1 MIKHSRCILLG
12 CLLLIGTPTSFAETL
27 DNLVNELIELRSQ
40 VEELNSELT
49 TKKETHKAYM
59 ASLAAQKAELEAHI
73 KRENLATK
81 QLNQSIQKNRKL
93 IKETSINGEQLKPV
107 ILTAIEDLRQVI
119 QTSLPFKSQQR
130 LDALAK
136 LENQLITDNLDTQRT
151 INRLWAF
158 YEDEI
163 RLSNEN
169 GIYRQ
174 TIELNGKQVL
184 ADIAK
189 IGMISLYFKITD
201 EQFGRVQKQHNNW
214 QYQLIHDKDQK
225 QQVAHLFDSLQKQ
238 IRQGYFQLPY
248 ALTRREQ

>member
-1 MIKHSRCILLG
+1 MIKHSNCILLG
-12 CLLLIGTPTSFAETL
+12 CLLLIGTASSFADTL
-27 DNLVNELIELRSQ
+27 DNLASELIELRAE

-49 TKKETHKAYM
+49 TKKETHKTYM
-59 ASLAAQKAELEAHI
+59 ASLAAQKAELDAHI

-93 IKETSINGEQLKPV
+93 IKKTSINGEQLKPV
-107 ILTAIEDLRQVI
+107 ILTAIGDLRQFI
-119 QTSLPFKSQQR
+119 QASLPFKSQQR
-130 LDALAK
+130 LNALAK
-136 LENQLITDNLDTQRT
+136 LENQLITDNIDTQRI

-169 GIYRQ
+169 GLYRQ
-174 TIELNGKQVL
+174 TIEVNDKQIL

-189 IGMISLYFKITD
+189 IGMISLFFKTTD
-201 EQFGRVQKQHNNW
+201 EQFGRVQKQHNTW
-214 QYQLIHDKDQK
+214 HYELIHDKDQK